1 MHRPTIIAAAL
12 ATGVALGVLACSEG
26 PTPTASRPAATQ
38 AQLHVG
44 YKGPDVPF
52 GFVTN
57 DAECHVGKR
66 GDRWPASESY
76 DVKTFDAHLVVTP
89 SGGVTLV
96 CSGEIPSDKPV
107 PSQAEVEQQVLCFLP
122 GQRETRHAQE
132 VFTPSGKI
140 ILTCHLNP
148 NEP

>member
-1 MHRPTIIAAAL
+1 M
-12 ATGVALGVLACSEG
+12 
-26 PTPTASRPAATQ
+26 
-38 AQLHVG
+38 
-44 YKGPDVPF
+44 
-52 GFVTN
+52 
-57 DAECHVGKR
+57 
-66 GDRWPASESY
+66 
-76 DVKTFDAHLVVTP
+76 TP

-96 CSGEIPSDKPV
+96 CSGEIPADQPV

-122 GQRETRHAQE
+122 GQRATRHAQE